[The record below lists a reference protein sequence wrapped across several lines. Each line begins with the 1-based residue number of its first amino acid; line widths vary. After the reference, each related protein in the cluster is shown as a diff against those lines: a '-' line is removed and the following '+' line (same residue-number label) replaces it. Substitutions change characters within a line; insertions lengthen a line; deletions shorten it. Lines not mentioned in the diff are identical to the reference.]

1 MNAQTILAD
10 LLAHGIELECTP
22 DGKSLTVPA
31 GALTPAQRAQVLTHK
46 AELIRLVQE
55 SSRLTH
61 QLLLAAMRACDHHG
75 DGPEAREQ
83 MRQDCLNTPPHLRAD
98 LLDYFRKTYEERNDA
113 IKRD

>member
-1 MNAQTILAD
+1 MTAQTILAD

-22 DGKSLTVPA
+22 DGRNLAVPA
-31 GALTPAQRAQVLTHK
+31 GALTPQQRAQVLKHK

-55 SSRLTH
+55 SSSLTH
-61 QLLLAAMRACDHHG
+61 QLLLAAMRACDYHG

-98 LLDYFRKTYEERNDA
+98 LLAHFRKTYGGRNDA
-113 IKRD
+113 